1 MRILPFSSIR
11 SQLVLIGVASA
22 SVSLLFFAVGHF
34 INSTEGIR
42 EYVETC
48 AVGLACSFAVALVL
62 SCVLQRWISG
72 PVIRLVETT
81 RTIANQG
88 DYSIRVKGNYTGE
101 LGDLYTSFNKML
113 DAIQTSADELQEARD
128 LLEERV
134 RERTAIIQ
142 EEITKKEQI
151 QADLVKA
158 KEVAETADQAKS
170 RFLANISHELRTPLH
185 GILSYA
191 KFGLIE
197 AATAEREEL
206 REFFGNVD
214 HCADNLLRLV
224 NDLLDLSKLESGRMT
239 FAFRPADLS
248 RLIEAV
254 VDEFRSMCAEH
265 KVSICY
271 RGPEEA
277 TAAMI
282 DPDRIQQVIRNLLSN
297 AVKFSPPD
305 GTIHVGLCR
314 VDEAFLLSICDE
326 GPGIPP
332 EELESVFDRFI
343 QSSKTKSNKGGTGL
357 GLAICREIVGWHHGR
372 IWAENNEGTG
382 CVFYCELPSTC
393 PDSPP
398 DDLELELTG
407 QFGNLR

>member
-22 SVSLLFFAVGHF
+22 SAALLFFAVGNF
-34 INSTEGIR
+34 ISSTTTIR
-42 EYVETC
+42 EYAETC

-81 RTIANQG
+81 RTIANLG

-113 DAIQTSADELQEARD
+113 DAIQTSAEELQKARD

-158 KEVAETADQAKS
+158 KEAAETADQTKS
-170 RFLANISHELRTPLH
+170 QFLANISHELRTPLH

-191 KFGLIE
+191 RFGLNE

-239 FAFRPADLS
+239 VAFRPADLS
-248 RLIEAV
+248 QLIEMV
-254 VDEFRSMCAEH
+254 VDEFRSMCADH

-271 RGPEEA
+271 RRPEEA
-277 TAAMI
+277 MAALI

-305 GTIHVGLCR
+305 GTIHVGLRR
-314 VDEAFLLSICDE
+314 VGETFLLTVRDE
-326 GPGIPP
+326 GPGIPL

-357 GLAICREIVGWHHGR
+357 GLAICREVVDRHHGR
-372 IWAENNEGTG
+372 IWAENTAGTG
-382 CVFYCELPSTC
+382 CIFYCELPSAC

-398 DDLELELTG
+398 DDPELQLTG
-407 QFGNLR
+407 QFENLR